1 MALEV
6 TMPRYFFDVETA
18 NSRLIDRDGDS
29 LAGDDLARD
38 YAWAVLVEQIRSTT
52 KPPDENQVTVSVRD
66 EIGPRFRAAIS
77 VTMEDTTPL
86 VPPALRKNSTGLH

>member
-1 MALEV
+1 
-6 TMPRYFFDVETA
+6 MPRYFFDVETA

-38 YAWAVLVEQIRSTT
+38 YAWAVLVEQIKSTT

-86 VPPALRKNSTGLH
+86 VPPALRKKSTGLH